1 MKNCIRYCLLFITT
15 ALITTALYPQTGK
28 SAPLLQFVFPEFT
41 TGTVKLK
48 NNGSQSVPLNYNM
61 VDEEMIFIQKGSY
74 MALTD
79 LENID
84 TVLIQN
90 RKFVPVGKV
99 FYEVVIEKKIPFYI
113 QHKSKY
119 TSVGTSTAYGMT
131 SQINERVNITSM
143 KSGGQVRSLEM
154 PDDVKVVP
162 EIVYWVNVNGE
173 MKKFTTERQ
182 LMKIFPDKEED
193 LKKFVKSSAI
203 DIRNRA
209 DLIKLGNYCNEI
221 MN

>member
-1 MKNCIRYCLLFITT
+1 MKTSIRTLLVFITT
-15 ALITTALYPQTGK
+15 VLFTFTSYSQTGN
-28 SAPLLQFVFPEFT
+28 SAPLLQFVFPGFS

-61 VDEEMIFIQKGSY
+61 VDEEMIFIQKGSF

-99 FYEVVIEKKIPFYI
+99 FYEVIIEKTIPFYI

-131 SQINERVNITSM
+131 SQVNERVNITSM
-143 KSGGQVRSLEM
+143 KSGGQIRSLEM

-162 EIVYWVNVNGE
+162 EIVYWVKVNSE

-182 LMKIFPDKEED
+182 LMKMFPGKEDD

-203 DIRNRA
+203 NIQNRA

-221 MN
+221 MK